1 MASKTART
9 LITEVM
15 QDISIVRDDEALSA
29 AQGNYGL
36 RKLNDMLAGFESE
49 GIHYAHT
56 DLSSLDSV
64 VNLPDGMLRNVN
76 LMLQRELASA
86 YGVQMSDMDMDAIHK
101 AKMALQAFYNVPIT
115 SAPELSLRSRR
126 FGRYNFTTG

>member
-1 MASKTART
+1 MATKTART

-15 QDISIVRDDEALSA
+15 QDISIVRDEEALSA

-101 AKMALQAFYNVPIT
+101 AKMALQAYYTVPIT

>member
-9 LITEVM
+9 MVLEAM
-15 QDISIVRDDEALSA
+15 QDLGIIADQETLSA

-36 RKLNDMLAGFESE
+36 RKLNDMLAGYESE

-64 VNLPDGMLRNVN
+64 VNVPDGQLRNVG
-76 LMLQRELASA
+76 LMLQGELARA
-86 YGVQMSDMDMDAIHK
+86 YGVSITDDDRDAVNK
-101 AKMALQAFYNVPIT
+101 AKMALQAYYNVPMI
-115 SAPELSLRSRR
+115 SAP
-126 FGRYNFTTG
+126 

>member
-76 LMLQRELASA
+76 LMLQGELSRA
-86 YGVQMSDMDMDAIHK
+86 YGVQMTDDDRDAIHK

>member
-9 LITEVM
+9 VVLETM
-15 QDISIVRDDEALSA
+15 QDLGIIADQETLSA

-64 VNLPDGMLRNVN
+64 VNVPDGMLRNVG
-76 LMLQRELASA
+76 LMLQGELARA
-86 YGVQMSDMDMDAIHK
+86 YGVEISNDDRDVMYK
-101 AKMALQAFYNVPIT
+101 ARTALQAYYNVPII
-115 SAPELSLRSRR
+115 SAPELALRNRR
-126 FGRYNFTTG
+126 FGRYSFQQG